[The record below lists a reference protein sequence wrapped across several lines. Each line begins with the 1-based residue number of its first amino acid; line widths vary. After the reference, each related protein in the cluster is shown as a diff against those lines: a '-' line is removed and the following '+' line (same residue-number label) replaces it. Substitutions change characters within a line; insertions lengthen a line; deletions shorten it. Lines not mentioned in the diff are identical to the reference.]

1 MPAQQQALSLAAKLM
16 RHTFSKIIIVLVVV
30 WLMQSCRKDIPKGQ
44 LISAY
49 GTVIDFVQQKPLP
62 FVKLYLLAGHKYGPV
77 GLPQVAF
84 DTIPLDSVTTDIN
97 GNFSIKYYADGKSAD
112 YALGIIPDYLHPTN
126 TENYLPYPSQPLYR
140 FNSTYNLNAIIINAV
155 ELHKAI
161 VRLQI
166 ISNPYDTILFRI
178 YDAASGQSIAEYQL
192 FGKSIDTTL
201 GTRYLPLS
209 KNVFEY
215 SVRTLRLI
223 DSASNYIRLT
233 ADSLNLGNVDS
244 VFISKKF
251 NSTYDIPLKPY

>member
-1 MPAQQQALSLAAKLM
+1 M
-16 RHTFSKIIIVLVVV
+16 RYIFSKIIIVLVVV
-30 WLMQSCRKDIPKGQ
+30 WLMQSCRKDIPRGQ
-44 LISAY
+44 LISAN
-49 GTVIDFVQQKPLP
+49 GTIIDFVQRKSLP
-62 FVKLYLLAGHKYGPV
+62 FVKLYLLGGHNYGPV

-126 TENYLPYPSQPLYR
+126 TENYLPFPSQPLYR
-140 FNSTYNLNAIIINAV
+140 FDSTYNLNSITIKAV
-155 ELHKAI
+155 ELHKVM

-166 ISNPYDTILFRI
+166 ISNPYDTLLFRI
-178 YDAASGQSIAEYQL
+178 YDAASGQSIAEYDL

-215 SVRTLRLI
+215 SVRTFGLI
-223 DSASNYIRLT
+223 DSAAGFLRIT
-233 ADSLNLGNVDS
+233 ADSLNFGNVDS
-244 VFISKKF
+244 AFISKKI
-251 NSTYDIPLKPY
+251 NTTYNIPLKPY